1 MPNRLSRA
9 PLALIVG
16 GVPRDAS
23 DAELAVGLMAR
34 QDWALGETWR
44 RFAPMVLRTAER
56 VLGSRPEAEDVAQE
70 VFYQV
75 FRRARTLRDPAS
87 LRSFVYSFV
96 VRVLKSELRRR
107 RRRRLLFLGLPSAA
121 EDTLDATAADVE
133 SRELLLRFNVLLDR
147 LSARDRLVF
156 VLRRMEAMTI
166 QEIAATMDLSISTV
180 KRAMA
185 HASSRLAHWVDIDPG
200 LAAFVESKGGPRHDR
215 PER

>member
-16 GVPRDAS
+16 GAPRDAS
-23 DAELAVGLMAR
+23 DAELAAALIAR

-56 VLGSRPEAEDVAQE
+56 VIGTRTEAEDVAQE

-75 FRRARTLRDPAS
+75 FRRARTLRDPDS

-96 VRVLKSELRRR
+96 VRILKSELRRR
-107 RRRRLLFLGLPSAA
+107 KRRRLLFLGPPSATDDA
-121 EDTLDATAADVE
+121 LDDTAADVE
-133 SRELLLRFNVLLDR
+133 SRELLRRFNVLLDR
-147 LSARDRLVF
+147 LSPRDRLVF
-156 VLRRMEAMTI
+156 VLRRMEAMTV

-185 HASSRLAHWVDIDPG
+185 HASTRLAHWVDTDPG
-200 LAAFVESKGGPRHDR
+200 LAAFVASKGRSP
-215 PER
+215 

>member
-16 GVPRDAS
+16 GAPRDAS
-23 DAELAVGLMAR
+23 DAELAAGLIAR
-34 QDWALGETWR
+34 QDWALAEAWR

-56 VLGSRPEAEDVAQE
+56 VIGTRTEAEDVAQE
-70 VFYQV
+70 VFCQV
-75 FRRARTLRDPAS
+75 FRRARTLREPDS

-107 RRRRLLFLGLPSAA
+107 KRRRLLFLGAPSGA
-121 EDTLDATAADVE
+121 EDPLDTTAADVE
-133 SRELLLRFNVLLDR
+133 SRELLIRFNALLDR
-147 LSARDRLVF
+147 LSPRDRLVF

-166 QEIAATMDLSISTV
+166 QEIAGTMDLSISTV

-185 HASSRLAHWVDIDPG
+185 HASRRLAHWVDTDPG
-200 LAAFVESKGGPRHDR
+200 LAAFVESHGGRSP
-215 PER
+215 

>member
-16 GVPRDAS
+16 GAPRDAS
-23 DAELAVGLMAR
+23 DAELAAGLIAR

-56 VLGSRPEAEDVAQE
+56 VIGTRTEAEDVAQE

-75 FRRARTLRDPAS
+75 FRRARTLRDPDS

-107 RRRRLLFLGLPSAA
+107 KRRRLLFLGAPSAA
-121 EDTLDATAADVE
+121 DDPLDATAADVE
-133 SRELLLRFNVLLDR
+133 SRELLLRFNALLDR
-147 LSARDRLVF
+147 LSPRDRLVF
-156 VLRRMEAMTI
+156 VLRRMDAMTI

-185 HASSRLAHWVDIDPG
+185 HASSRLTHWVDTDPG
-200 LAAFVESKGGPRHDR
+200 LAAFVESKGGRSA
-215 PER
+215 

>member
-16 GVPRDAS
+16 GAPRDAS
-23 DAELAVGLMAR
+23 DPELAAGLIAR

-56 VLGSRPEAEDVAQE
+56 VIGTRTEAEDVAQE
-70 VFYQV
+70 VFYQL
-75 FRRARTLRDPAS
+75 FRRVRTLRDPDS

-96 VRVLKSELRRR
+96 IRVLKSELRRR
-107 RRRRLLFLGLPSAA
+107 KGRRLLFLGSPSAA
-121 EDTLDATAADVE
+121 EDSLDAAAADVE

-147 LSARDRLVF
+147 LSPRDRLVF

-166 QEIAATMDLSISTV
+166 QEIAATMGLSISTV

-185 HASSRLAHWVDIDPG
+185 HASSRLAHWVDSDPG
-200 LAAFVESKGGPRHDR
+200 LAAFVESKRRSP
-215 PER
+215 